1 MCVCVCACVCVD
13 KVGSELEERV
23 EEFSYESSVKIS
35 NEASN
40 LYLLELLDSKIDE
53 FSKIIFFFL
62 MLQC

>member
-1 MCVCVCACVCVD
+1 MCVD

-40 LYLLELLDSKIDE
+40 TNLCSLEPLGSKIGE
-53 FSKIIFFFL
+53 FSEVIFFNVIAL
-62 MLQC
+62 MR